1 MKKALKI
8 VPLVLCAFALSACS
22 DFLANSTL
30 NQTSEFKEL
39 KSLAYAYNGEYII
52 EPKLYDEVSAI
63 GEKRTKA
70 RNVQSAEQRRED
82 KLKAHFGDE
91 YESLQ
96 AQYDTLFEKSYD
108 SICGGF
114 YFVPFTSKCPGDPRI
129 YFKVAQHYAIENGA
143 PKMGEFAQKYNE
155 FTAQSEK
162 EKDNEIVA
170 NLAKAPQI
178 LSNGKAYKCEDYIGD
193 YIDDSIEDYYILD
206 YIDDYIKKEKFG
218 GTLSTI
224 KDVIYTDIEQISGKG
239 NYGKF
244 KEFLKV
250 SSLCYTSGASVAFGD
265 ELLNVPDIL
274 VIISVNVSF
283 KIPIN
288 EANLKRFWHIKPY
301 KKEKGEHNRS
311 SHWFVDSYFDE
322 KLMKKSKVQKV
333 KVFIRGKNGRFERL
347 QADKKL

>member
-1 MKKALKI
+1 MTAF
-8 VPLVLCAFALSACS
+8 VLCAFAFSACS
-22 DFLANSTL
+22 RSFLADMSF
-30 NQTSEFKEL
+30 NQTAEFKEL
-39 KSLAYAYNGEYII
+39 KTLAYAYNGEYVI

-70 RNVQSAEQRRED
+70 YNVQSAEQRRED

-96 AQYDTLFEKSYD
+96 AQYDTLFEKGYD
-108 SICGGF
+108 DICGGF
-114 YFVPFTSKCPGDPRI
+114 YFVPFTSKCPGDPRG
-129 YFKVAQHYAIENGA
+129 YAQMAQHYAIENGA

-162 EKDNEIVA
+162 EKDDEIVA

-178 LSNGKAYKCEDYIGD
+178 LSNGKAYKCEG
-193 YIDDSIEDYYILD
+193 YIDEDD
-206 YIDDYIKKEKFG
+206 FG

-224 KDVIYTDIEQISGKG
+224 KDDIYTDIVQTSGGKG

-250 SSLCYTSGASVAFGD
+250 SSLCYTHGASFAFGD
-265 ELLNVPDIL
+265 EILNVPDML
-274 VIISVNVSF
+274 VIISVTVSF

-301 KKEKGEHNRS
+301 KEKNGEYNRS
-311 SHWFVDSYFDE
+311 SHWFEDSYFDE
-322 KLMKKSKVQKV
+322 KLMKESKVQEV
-333 KVFIRGKNGRFERL
+333 KVFIKGKNGRFERL
-347 QADKKL
+347 QESEKP